1 MSPDDEP
8 AKRTADDGAGDQT
21 KGGCSDGGFHGI
33 ALAELYGDGSK
44 GCGVAVAPGH
54 GNGTGHHGQQRRNLQ
69 YRAQA
74 QGDTVLK
81 SGQDGSRNA
90 EQHHVFAAGFQQ
102 AQAGCRTAGGKED
115 AVEQAVG
122 YLVVKLQFADARV
135 VKQ

>member
-8 AKRTADDGAGDQT
+8 AKRPADDGAGDQT

-33 ALAELYGDGSK
+33 ALAELYGN
-44 GCGVAVAPGH
+44 GCEGRCVAVAARH

-69 YRAQA
+69 DRAQA
-74 QGDTVLK
+74 QCNTVLK
-81 SGQDGSRNA
+81 SGQDGSGNA
-90 EQHHVFAAGFQQ
+90 EQHHVFAAGLQQ

-122 YLVVKLQFADARV
+122 YLVVKLQFADAHV